1 MADEIIGRIM
11 MNFTG
16 DYDTAKNYTRLDT
29 VMYEGSTYVCKV
41 DATGVEPT
49 DTTHWQLIA
58 RKGDR
63 GYNIWF
69 DTHDYS
75 GNAKG
80 AYWSDLY
87 GTAPGN
93 GPQVGDLIIQP
104 DGSYYQVTAVS
115 NTDDGQNGG
124 GTFDTG
130 TKLGSLQGPKED
142 KGDTGPAGV
151 DYMAWKI
158 INDVTDLNT
167 LRTDGRYWLKGNMT
181 NAPHD
186 GWGYL
191 FVDSADPIRI
201 LQRWVGDMGSD
212 LYLRTWND
220 NSWTP
225 WKKVTYGA
233 DINVISQA
241 NYDALADKSG
251 LYIIQG

>member
-11 MNFTG
+11 MNFRG
-16 DYDTAKNYTRLDT
+16 DYDTAKSYTRLDT

-58 RKGDR
+58 RKGDP
-63 GYNIWF
+63 GS
-69 DTHDYS
+69 T
-75 GNAKG
+75 G
-80 AYWSDLY
+80 A
-87 GTAPGN
+87 T
-93 GPQVGDLIIQP
+93 GP
-104 DGSYYQVTAVS
+104 
-115 NTDDGQNGG
+115 
-124 GTFDTG
+124 
-130 TKLGSLQGPKED
+130 QGPKGD
-142 KGDTGPAGV
+142 KGDPGPAGA

-233 DINVISQA
+233 DINVISQT